1 MPYTDIPLS
10 VYNSINV
17 KNVNVTSV
25 MGREEQLA
33 LLPKKKKG
41 SLEVNPNQ

>member
-25 MGREEQLA
+25 MGGGQLA
-33 LLPKKKKG
+33 LLQKKEKG
-41 SLEVNPNQ
+41 ILEINLNH